1 MIYTGRLAPSPT
13 GAQHVGNARTYL
25 VAWLHART
33 EHGKLLLRIE
43 DLDTPRTKIGAE
55 SMVFEDLEWLG
66 LDWDRSEIPLGFIRQ
81 SERTMR
87 YTEVLE
93 QLKSRELVYPCTCTR
108 SEIEQAA
115 SAPHES
121 FLDGTVYNGKCAFNR
136 VEDARSLEHRGIK
149 FAWRFRFRPGQ
160 LTSWTDQYAG
170 PQMLIPS
177 QVLGD
182 FVIARNYGPVAYQ
195 LAVVVDDHDSD
206 VNFVVRGNDLIYSTY
221 RQLAIYEAL
230 GWDAPSWL
238 HLPLVVGNDGRRLAK
253 RHGDSRLKF
262 YRDQGMEPEDL
273 LGILAWSLGLTQ
285 KKVRLNAKQILEIAS
300 NTPDWLCRI
309 PNAPFIWA
317 D

>member
-33 EHGKLLLRIE
+33 NRGKLLLRIE

-66 LDWDRSEIPLGFIRQ
+66 LDWDRSEVPLGFIRQ
-81 SERTMR
+81 SERTNR
-87 YTEVLE
+87 YAEVLQ

-115 SAPHES
+115 TAPHET
-121 FLDGTVYNGKCAFNR
+121 FLDGTVYNGKCAFHR
-136 VEDARSLEHRGIK
+136 VDDALELEQRGAK
-149 FAWRFRFRPGQ
+149 FAWRFRFRPGL
-160 LTSWTDQYAG
+160 LTSWIDQYAG

-206 VNFVVRGNDLIYSTY
+206 INFVVRGNDLIYSTY
-221 RQLAIYEAL
+221 RQLAIYDAL
-230 GWDAPSWL
+230 GWDPPSWV
-238 HLPLVVGNDGRRLAK
+238 HLPLVVGSDGRRLAK

-262 YRDQGMEPEDL
+262 YREQGMKPEDL
-273 LGILAWSLGLTQ
+273 LGALAWSLGLTE
-285 KKVRLNAKQILEIAS
+285 KKVKLNAKQILDIAL
-300 NTPDWLCRI
+300 NNPNWLRRI
-309 PNAPFIWA
+309 PNDPFLWA